1 MAKKLNRKCIIET
14 HSENILLAIRNLV
27 ADKSSN
33 LSPDDVIIYF
43 IDSDEEQEAFVQE
56 ITIDEMGQLST
67 WPEGVFSEGFDLLAQ
82 IMQHREK

>member
-1 MAKKLNRKCIIET
+1 MNRIRLIYNEENLGQGESRNKGILEAKGEY
-14 HSENILLAIRNLV
+14 
-27 ADKSSN
+27 
-33 LSPDDVIIYF
+33 IYF

-82 IMQHREK
+82 IMQHRKK